1 MKPTVSLIK
10 GDDRYANVSQAL
22 ARISDDVAFDGVQRV
37 VIKPNLVSLR
47 QLSAT
52 HIDALRAVLDFVR
65 ARYEGSV
72 AIAEGAALDNTFDS
86 FAHFGFETLGDCYG
100 IEFVDLN
107 ADDVVPVQVYN
118 RHLRPITL
126 HLART
131 VVESD
136 LRISVGP
143 PKTHDSAIVT
153 SSIKNMVMG
162 TLVNRTIAVP
172 NDRAEGEESKPKRS
186 LLPLLDMLVPHWL
199 RYSGLA
205 HAVMAFIAANAG
217 SDKFAMHQGYPI
229 INLNLANLAPWV
241 WPHLAVVDG
250 FLAMEGRGPTGG
262 DPVDWRVALAGTD
275 ALAVDAL
282 TASLMGF
289 DPRQIGYLRY
299 CHQMGLGEG
308 DVAAIETVGNTT
320 PKAVRRAFQ
329 PHPAYRQQQHWRLD
343 NAAQYLRK
351 APRVPPVE
359 I

>member
-1 MKPTVSLIK
+1 MKPRVSLIR
-10 GDDRYANVSQAL
+10 GDDRYENVSQSL
-22 ARISDDVAFDGVQRV
+22 AQISDEVAFDGVQRV

-65 ARYEGSV
+65 AHYDGSV

-86 FAHFGFETLGDCYG
+86 FAHYGFEMLGDRYG

-107 ADDVVPVQVYN
+107 ADDVVPVQVYD
-118 RHLRPITL
+118 RRLLPTTL

-153 SSIKNMVMG
+153 CSIKNMVMG
-162 TLVNRTIAVP
+162 TLVNRIVAAR
-172 NDRAEGEESKPKRS
+172 NNGSEEGDGKPKRS
-186 LLPLLDMLVPHWL
+186 ILLLLDKLVPHWL
-199 RYSGLA
+199 RYSDLA
-205 HAVMAFIAANAG
+205 QVVMAAMANNAG
-217 SDKFAMHQGYPI
+217 SDKFAMHQGYSI

-250 FLAMEGRGPTGG
+250 FLAMEGRGPTAG

-289 DPRQIGYLRY
+289 DPQQIGYLSY

-308 DVAAIETVGNTT
+308 DVAAIETVGNVL
-320 PKAVRRAFQ
+320 PEAVRRKFN
-329 PHPAYRQQQHWRLD
+329 PHPAFRRQERWRLD
-343 NAAQYLRK
+343 NAERYLGK
-351 APRVPPVE
+351 APRVSEVE
-359 I
+359 G

>member
-1 MKPTVSLIK
+1 MKPRVSLIK
-10 GDDRYANVSQAL
+10 GNDRYVNVSQAL
-22 ARISDDVAFDGVQRV
+22 AQISDDVIFEGVQRV

-65 ARYEGSV
+65 ERYTGSV
-72 AIAEGAALDNTFDS
+72 VIAEGAALDNTFDS
-86 FAHFGFETLGDCYG
+86 FAHFGFETLRDRYG

-118 RHLRPITL
+118 RRLQPTTL

-153 SSIKNMVMG
+153 CSIKNMVMG
-162 TLVNRTIAVP
+162 TLVNRIVAARS
-172 NDRAEGEESKPKRS
+172 NGSEEDDGKPKRS
-186 LLPLLDMLVPHWL
+186 ILLLLDKLVPHWL
-199 RYSGLA
+199 RYSDLA
-205 HAVMAFIAANAG
+205 QVVMAAMANNAG

-250 FLAMEGRGPTGG
+250 FLAMEGRGPTTG

-289 DPRQIGYLRY
+289 DPQQIGYLSY

-308 DVAAIETVGNTT
+308 DVSAIETVGNVA
-320 PKAVRRAFQ
+320 PEAVRRTFK
-329 PHPAYRQQQHWRLD
+329 PHPAFRRQEHWRLN
-343 NAAQYLRK
+343 NAEQTLGK
-351 APRVPPVE
+351 APRVPEVE
-359 I
+359 T

>member
-1 MKPTVSLIK
+1 MKPKVSLIK
-10 GDDRYANVSQAL
+10 GDDRYANISQAL
-22 ARISDDVAFDGVQRV
+22 AQISDNVVFEGVQRV

-65 ARYEGSV
+65 ARHTGSV
-72 AIAEGAALDNTFDS
+72 VIAEGAALDNTFDS
-86 FAHFGFETLGDCYG
+86 FEHFGFEALRDRYGLG
-100 IEFVDLN
+100 FVDLN
-107 ADDVVPVQVYN
+107 ADDVVPVQVYR
-118 RHLRPITL
+118 RHFQPTTL

-136 LRISVGP
+136 LRISVGA
-143 PKTHDSAIVT
+143 PKTHDAAIVT
-153 SSIKNMVMG
+153 CSIKNMVMG
-162 TLVNRTIAVP
+162 TLVNRTIAVR
-172 NDRAEGEESKPKRS
+172 NDGIEGEESKPKRS
-186 LLPLLDMLVPHWL
+186 LLPLLDKLVPHWV

-205 HAVMAFIAANAG
+205 HAVMARIADNAG

-229 INLNLANLAPWV
+229 INLNLAKLAPWV

-250 FLAMEGRGPTGG
+250 FQAMEGRGPTGG

-289 DPRQIGYLRY
+289 DPRQIGYLTY

-308 DVAAIETVGNTT
+308 DVAAIETVGNIT
-320 PKAVRRAFQ
+320 PKAVRREFQ

-343 NAAQYLRK
+343 NAAQYLGK
-351 APRVPPVE
+351 APRVSE
-359 I
+359 ADG

>member
-22 ARISDDVAFDGVQRV
+22 AQISDDVEFDGVQRV

-52 HIDALRAVLDFVR
+52 HIDALRAVLDYVR

-72 AIAEGAALDNTFDS
+72 VIAEGAALDNTFDS
-86 FAHFGFETLGDCYG
+86 FEHF
-100 IEFVDLN
+100 EFDSLASRYEVELVDLN

-118 RHLRPITL
+118 RHLQPTTL

-153 SSIKNMVMG
+153 CSIKNMVMG
-162 TLVNRTIAVP
+162 TLVNRIVAART
-172 NDRAEGEESKPKRS
+172 DGTEGEDSRLKRS
-186 LLPLLDMLVPHWL
+186 MVLLLDKLVPHWV

-205 HAVMAFIAANAG
+205 HAVMARIADNAG

-229 INLNLANLAPWV
+229 INLNLAKLAPWV
-241 WPHLAVVDG
+241 WPHLAIVDG

-289 DPRQIGYLRY
+289 DPQQIGYLSY

-308 DVAAIETVGNTT
+308 DVGEIETVGNVI
-320 PKAVRRAFQ
+320 PEAVRRKFQ
-329 PHPAYRQQQHWRLD
+329 PHPAFRQQQDWRLD
-343 NAAQYLRK
+343 NAAQHLGK
-351 APRVPPVE
+351 APRVSEVE
-359 I
+359 M